1 MRNLFVKGFM
11 AAAAVAALASCS
23 NDEGANVPA
32 QPAEMQ
38 EVQLGV
44 SVAVPGSKAATSAGD
59 VNQVNDGT
67 FADITDIYV
76 IPTVGGAFQGAISL
90 GTLTDEASVKYTYKT
105 EEVAANVDGFRV
117 YANVPKATIEG
128 IANSSFTYTAPA
140 STDFKDSNSDY
151 YASGEGVKATYPLF
165 YYANTADNG
174 GFSTATGSD
183 WTAAAWSDNQTSIG
197 ANNLIKI
204 GGVSYAVGVLAA
216 GVLESATADD
226 ETVGDASTNIGD
238 NMELVGVVV
247 QGQPAAV
254 NQDMEAANAS
264 EVMVFAAATNK
275 TLQGSALDW
284 DATNDKVVT
293 GANIY
298 GVMMPED
305 AQQIMLSFQFQ
316 NNTGETLEMTNGETV
331 ANGAYAY
338 YTATVS
344 PKNSLKI
351 FDAGYTTL
359 LNGTIKSWFSGTSD
373 IPTPKDLT
381 VGVDFDVDW
390 KQGIKYDVDLQ

>member
-1 MRNLFVKGFM
+1 M
-11 AAAAVAALASCS
+11 
-23 NDEGANVPA
+23 
-32 QPAEMQ
+32 
-38 EVQLGV
+38 
-44 SVAVPGSKAATSAGD
+44 T
-59 VNQVNDGT
+59 
-67 FADITDIYV
+67 
-76 IPTVGGAFQGAISL
+76 
-90 GTLTDEASVKYTYKT
+90 
-105 EEVAANVDGFRV
+105 
-117 YANVPKATIEG
+117 
-128 IANSSFTYTAPA
+128 
-140 STDFKDSNSDY
+140 
-151 YASGEGVKATYPLF
+151 
-165 YYANTADNG
+165 
-174 GFSTATGSD
+174 
-183 WTAAAWSDNQTSIG
+183 
-197 ANNLIKI
+197 
-204 GGVSYAVGVLAA
+204 
-216 GVLESATADD
+216 
-226 ETVGDASTNIGD
+226 
-238 NMELVGVVV
+238 LVGVVV

-254 NQDMEAANAS
+254 NQNMEAANAS

-284 DATNDKVVT
+284 DATNENVVT

-344 PKNSLKI
+344 PRNNLQI

-390 KQGIKYDVDLQ
+390 KKGIKYDVDLQ